1 MRASA
6 QSVTA
11 STAEDAN
18 ASQGL
23 SPALTVA
30 CAATCGAMVANLY
43 YAQPLIDL
51 IAPELGLGG
60 NVSGLIVTLT
70 QLGYG
75 AGLLLIVS
83 LADRIE
89 NRRLILTTVL
99 CAAAAL
105 AGVALSSSAALF
117 LAASV
122 AVGFCS
128 AGAQVVVPFASSL
141 APEERRGRT
150 IGNIMAGLLAG
161 IMLARPVAS
170 MLADTF
176 GWRAV
181 FWVSAGLMLLLSVW
195 LARAL
200 PHSHGVDASGKRAAV
215 RGGYGHIFVSMWRIL
230 VTTPAL
236 QRRAIYQG
244 IVFAIFNIFWTAAPL
259 MLARSFG
266 YGQQGIALFALAG
279 AGGAL
284 AAPLAG
290 RLGDRGHI
298 RLGTAVAL
306 GTVTLSCVL
315 AGWAAALPSLAAL
328 VVFAVTLDAATQVN
342 QVLGQRVIYSLASET
357 RGRIN
362 AIDMTIVF
370 LLGAGGSA
378 VAMVTYHHGG
388 WWTSMLAAGALGLL
402 ALAIFATELRKPAAS
417 WR

>member
-18 ASQGL
+18 SSQGL

-60 NVSGLIVTLT
+60 NVSGMIVTLT

-89 NRRLILTTVL
+89 NRRLILTTLL

-141 APEERRGRT
+141 APEEKRGRT

-161 IMLARPVAS
+161 IMLARPAAS
-170 MLADTF
+170 MLTDMF

-181 FWVSAGLMLLLSVW
+181 FWGSAGVMLLLSVW

-200 PHSHGVDASGKRAAV
+200 PHSHGSGAAGKTAA

-230 VTTPAL
+230 MTTPAL
-236 QRRAIYQG
+236 QRRAAYQG

-266 YGQQGIALFALAG
+266 YGQKGIALFALAG

-290 RLGDRGHI
+290 RLGDRGFV
-298 RLGTAVAL
+298 RLGTGVAL
-306 GTVTLSCVL
+306 ATVTLSCVL
-315 AGWAAALPSLAAL
+315 AGWAAALPSVAAL
-328 VVFAVTLDAATQVN
+328 VVFAVTLDSATQVN
-342 QVLGQRVIYSLASET
+342 QVLGQRVIYSLASEA
-357 RGRIN
+357 RGRMN
-362 AIDMTIVF
+362 AIYMTIVF

-378 VAMVTYHHGG
+378 VATVTYHHGG
-388 WWTSMLAAGALGLL
+388 WWTSMLAAAALGLL
-402 ALAIFATELRKPAAS
+402 ALVIFATEVGKPAAAG
-417 WR
+417 R